1 MPQAA
6 SLGDAPEEEQAGAV
20 GGGAGAAHRQKLGRE
35 GKGEGDRGLRA
46 AGPVSGVAAE
56 GGSKAVWSAFWATR
70 PESWERAAVSALDC
84 ASAWSAPS
92 TAALSALKSVRSTLS
107 EASHW
112 LNP

>member
-20 GGGAGAAHRQKLGRE
+20 GGGAGAAHHQKLGRE

-56 GGSKAVWSAFWATR
+56 GGAGHG
-70 PESWERAAVSALDC
+70 AL
-84 ASAWSAPS
+84 
-92 TAALSALKSVRSTLS
+92 
-107 EASHW
+107 HG
-112 LNP
+112 

>member
-56 GGSKAVWSAFWATR
+56 GGAGHG
-70 PESWERAAVSALDC
+70 AL
-84 ASAWSAPS
+84 
-92 TAALSALKSVRSTLS
+92 
-107 EASHW
+107 HG
-112 LNP
+112 

>member
-35 GKGEGDRGLRA
+35 GKGEGDRGLWA

-56 GGSKAVWSAFWATR
+56 GRCRGM
-70 PESWERAAVSALDC
+70 E
-84 ASAWSAPS
+84 PS
-92 TAALSALKSVRSTLS
+92 TADRRRSTPLRPS
-107 EASHW
+107 
-112 LNP
+112 